1 MPTYGPYYGAAVN
14 GRQLA
19 VTIIAIQDVASNT
32 STVRQITQMVS
43 SNGSAA
49 YSDQML
55 NTNTINGVYTV
66 WVQGAASYGA
76 GTYTIS
82 DSYRVIPHD
91 ANGNASATVV
101 SAVQDTNGSFALSVT
116 VTTLTLPNI
125 PRGTTPSISGG
136 GGFTTGSASTI
147 SLPRADSSYTH
158 DVSYSFGSQSGSIA
172 TGAGVSTSWTPPHS
186 LLTEIP
192 NSASG
197 TVDITVVTK
206 HGATVIGSKKVG
218 FTLTAGTSVAPTVSA
233 VTWADQNPVVAAAV
247 GAFVQGM
254 SLIKG
259 TVSAAG
265 VHGSTIV
272 SKSLTVAGAAVT
284 ESQVW
289 QPTTAGTVAA
299 SGHATDSRG
308 RSGSKAQNFTVLA
321 YAPPTFAEPLVRRAT
336 SAAGVVG
343 DGEWLR
349 LDLTAAVQS
358 LKPAGVEK
366 NALKLKVETKPSSGG
381 AWTTR
386 NNQTHTGLSYNNTV
400 VMVSGGNVFP
410 ISQSFDVR
418 ITITDN
424 LGQSATFIRSV
435 GTGGASLDI
444 AATGT
449 GHGKL
454 WERGGID
461 VAGDGYIGGRLYQNN
476 LPTMDS
482 GTMVANSQLPARLNA
497 VNLGTGIQADNLI
510 ETGWYSGYGWLNAP
524 LAGDIATMEVV
535 AYSPDWIVQ
544 RFTAIRETP
553 LVFTRTRYNGTTW
566 SPWVRQPGAAHTP
579 YAMAAGALTTSTS
592 GAVAVTLPAGR
603 FTQQPRVVAEVVDHP
618 NVCVTHTRA
627 VSATSFSLSA
637 YTMGGSIVAASCH
650 WQAVQMTSS
659 SGSG

>member
-1 MPTYGPYYGAAVN
+1 MTTYGPYYGAAVN
-14 GRQLA
+14 GRQLS
-19 VTIIAIQDVASNT
+19 VEIIALQDVPTNT
-32 STVRQITQMVS
+32 STVRAIVRMVS
-43 SNGSAA
+43 SNGNS
-49 YSDQML
+49 YHSDQMQ
-55 NTNTINGVYTV
+55 TTTSINGAWTA
-66 WVQGAASYGA
+66 WWQGNASYPA
-76 GTYTIS
+76 GTYVIA
-82 DSYRVIPHD
+82 DSYRVIAHD
-91 ANGNASATVV
+91 ANGNANATVV
-101 SAVQDTNGSFALSVT
+101 ATTADVGAGSSLSLSVT

-125 PRGTTPSISGG
+125 PRGTTPTISGG
-136 GGFTTGSASTI
+136 GGFTTGAASLI

-158 DVSYSFGSQSGSIA
+158 DVTYTFGTKSGTIA
-172 TGAGVSTSWTPPHS
+172 TGAGVSTSWTPPHT

-206 HGATVIGSKKVG
+206 QGATVIGSKKVG
-218 FTLTAGTSVAPTVSA
+218 FTLTAGASVVPTVSA

-259 TVSAAG
+259 TVSAVG
-265 VHGSTIV
+265 VHGSSIV
-272 SKSLTVAGAAVT
+272 SKGLTIAGAAVT
-284 ESQVW
+284 EAQVW
-289 QPTTAGTVAA
+289 QPATSGTVTA
-299 SGHATDSRG
+299 SGSATDSRG

-336 SAAGVVG
+336 SAAGTVG

-386 NNQTHTGLSYNNTV
+386 NNQTHTGLSYNNTA

-410 ISQSFDVR
+410 LAQSFDVR

-435 GTGGASLDI
+435 GTGGASFDI
-444 AATGT
+444 AAAGT
-449 GHGKL
+449 GHGKI

-461 VAGDGYIGGRLYQNN
+461 VAGKGYFTDDVLVNDVRLSKEGH
-476 LPTMDS
+476 THVGADVTAATTS
-482 GTMVANSQLPARLNA
+482 ARGTVALASQAEA
-497 VNLGTGIQADNLI
+497 DAGTDTAKAMTPKSVRDRG
-510 ETGWYSGYGWLNAP
+510 SAP
-524 LAGDIATMEVV
+524 
-535 AYSPDWIVQ
+535 W
-544 RFTAIRETP
+544 
-553 LVFTRTRYNGTTW
+553 
-566 SPWVRQPGAAHTP
+566 
-579 YAMAAGALTTSTS
+579 AMAAGALVTSTG

-603 FTQQPRVVAEVVDHP
+603 FTQQPRVGAEVVDHP

-637 YTMGGSIVAASCH
+637 YTIGGGIVAAACH
-650 WQAVQMTSS
+650 WHAVQMTSS
-659 SGSG
+659 NGSG

>member
-1 MPTYGPYYGAAVN
+1 MPTYGPYYGAAAN

-19 VTIIAIQDVASNT
+19 VTIIVVQDVASNT

-91 ANGNASATVV
+91 ANGNASTTVV
-101 SAVQDTNGSFALSVT
+101 SAVQDTNGGFALSVT

-136 GGFTTGSASTI
+136 GGFTTGSESTI

-158 DVSYSFGSQSGSIA
+158 DVSYSFGPQSGTIA
-172 TGAGVSTSWTPPHS
+172 TGAGVSTTWTPPHS

-192 NSASG
+192 NAVSG

-206 HGATVIGSKKVG
+206 QGATVIGSKKVG
-218 FTLTAGTSVAPTVSA
+218 FSLTAAPTVVPIVSA
-233 VTWADQNPVVAAAV
+233 VTWADQNSVVATNI
-247 GAFVQGM
+247 GAFVQGQ
-254 SLIKG
+254 SIING
-259 TVSAAG
+259 TVAASG
-265 VHGSTIV
+265 AQGSTIV
-272 SKSLTVAGAAVT
+272 SKSLTIAGTPFSETQA
-284 ESQVW
+284 W
-289 QPTTAGTVAA
+289 QPTASGTVAG
-299 SGHATDSRG
+299 SGSATDSRSRTG
-308 RSGSKAQNFTVLA
+308 TKNQDFTVLP
-321 YAPPTFAEPLVRRAT
+321 YTPPTITDVLIRRAT
-336 SAAGVVG
+336 NATGSVG

-349 LDLTAAVQS
+349 MDITAAVQS
-358 LKPAGVEK
+358 LIAGTEK
-366 NALKLKVETKPSSGG
+366 NSLKLKVETRPTGG

-386 NNQTHTGLSYNNTV
+386 NNVTHTSLVYNNAL

-410 ISQSFDVR
+410 VSQSFEVR
-418 ITITDN
+418 ITVTDN
-424 LGQSATFIRSV
+424 IGQSATVIRSI
-435 GTGGASLDI
+435 GTGGASFDI
-444 AATGT
+444 AANGT

-461 VAGDGYIGGRLYQNN
+461 VAGKGYFTDDVLVNDVALSKVGHTHTGSEVAAATETSR
-476 LPTMDS
+476 
-482 GTMVANSQLPARLNA
+482 GTVELATQAEVDA
-497 VNLGTGIQADNLI
+497 GTD
-510 ETGWYSGYGWLNAP
+510 T
-524 LAGDIATMEVV
+524 
-535 AYSPDWIVQ
+535 
-544 RFTAIRETP
+544 
-553 LVFTRTRYNGTTW
+553 TRYV
-566 SPWVRQPGAAHTP
+566 SPKGIRDRGYAPW
-579 YAMAAGALTTSTS
+579 AMASGALVTSTG

-637 YTMGGSIVAASCH
+637 YTIGGGIVAAACH

>member
-1 MPTYGPYYGAAVN
+1 MPTYGPYYGAAAN

-19 VTIIAIQDVASNT
+19 VTIIVIQDVASNT

-43 SNGSAA
+43 GNGNTA

-91 ANGNASATVV
+91 ANGNANTTVV

-158 DVSYSFGSQSGSIA
+158 DVSYSFGSQSGTIA
-172 TGAGVSTSWTPPHS
+172 TGAGVSTTWTPPHS

-192 NSASG
+192 NTVSG

-206 HGATVIGSKKVG
+206 QGATVIGSKKVG
-218 FTLTAGTSVAPTVSA
+218 FSLTAAPTVVPVVSA
-233 VTWADQNPVVAAAV
+233 VTWTDQNSVVATNI
-247 GAFVQGM
+247 GAFVQGQ
-254 SLIKG
+254 SIIKG
-259 TVSAAG
+259 TVAASG
-265 VHGSTIV
+265 AQGSTIV
-272 SKSLTVAGAAVT
+272 SKSLTIAGTTFSETQA
-284 ESQVW
+284 W
-289 QPTTAGTVAA
+289 QPTVSGTVAG
-299 SGHATDSRG
+299 SGSATDSRSRTG
-308 RSGSKAQNFTVLA
+308 TKNQDFTVLP
-321 YAPPTFAEPLVRRAT
+321 YTPPTITDVLIRRAT
-336 SAAGVVG
+336 NATGTVG

-349 LDLTAAVQS
+349 MDITAAVQS
-358 LKPAGVEK
+358 LIAGTEK
-366 NALKLKVETKPSSGG
+366 NSLKLKVETRPTGG

-386 NNQTHTGLSYNNTV
+386 NNVTHTSLVYNNAL

-410 ISQSFDVR
+410 VSQSFEVR
-418 ITITDN
+418 ITVTDN
-424 LGQSATFIRSV
+424 IGQSATVIRPI
-435 GTGGASLDI
+435 GTGGASFDI
-444 AATGT
+444 ATNGT
-449 GHGKL
+449 GHGKIH
-454 WERGGID
+454 ERGGID

-482 GTMVANSQLPARLNA
+482 ETMVANSQLPARLNA
-497 VNLGTGIQADNLI
+497 VNLGIGIQADNLI

-524 LAGDIATMEVV
+524 FGGDIAIMEVV
-535 AYSPDWIVQ
+535 AYNIDWIVQ
-544 RFTAIRETP
+544 RFTSIRETP
-553 LVFTRTRYNGTTW
+553 LTFTRTRYNGTTW
-566 SPWVRQPGAAHTP
+566 SPWVRQPGATHTP

-592 GAVAVTLPAGR
+592 GAVAVTLPASR

-627 VSATSFSLSA
+627 VSPTSFSLSA
-637 YTMGGSIVAASCH
+637 YTIGGGIVAATCH

-659 SGSG
+659 NGSG

>member
-1 MPTYGPYYGAAVN
+1 MAITYGPYYGTAVN

-19 VTIIAIQDVASNT
+19 VTIIVDQDVASNT
-32 STVRQITQMVS
+32 STVREITQLIS

-55 NTNTINGVYTV
+55 ITNTINGAYTV
-66 WVQGAASYGA
+66 WWQGYASYGA
-76 GTYTIS
+76 GTHTIT
-82 DSYRVIPHD
+82 DSYRVISHD
-91 ANGNASATVV
+91 ANGNANATVV
-101 SAVQDTNGSFALSVT
+101 TGIQDTTGSFALSVT

-136 GGFTTGSASTI
+136 GGFTTGAASTI

-158 DVSYSFGSQSGSIA
+158 DVSYTFGAQSGTIA
-172 TGAGVSTSWTPPHS
+172 SGAGVSTSWTPPHS

-206 HGATVIGSKKVG
+206 QGATVIGSKKVG
-218 FTLTAGTSVAPTVSA
+218 FALTAGASVVPVVSA
-233 VTWADQNPVVAAAV
+233 VAWTDQNPTVASVV
-247 GAFVQGM
+247 GAFVQGL

-259 TVSAAG
+259 AVTAAG
-265 VHGSTIV
+265 AHGSTIV
-272 SKSLTVAGAAVT
+272 SKALTIAGAAVT
-284 ESQVW
+284 EAQVW
-289 QPTTAGTVAA
+289 QPATSGVVTA
-299 SGHATDSRG
+299 SGAATDSRG

-336 SAAGVVG
+336 SALGTVG

-386 NNQTHTGLSYNNTV
+386 NNQTHTGLSYNNTA

-410 ISQSFDVR
+410 LAQSFDVR

-435 GTGGASLDI
+435 GTGGASFDI
-444 AATGT
+444 AAAGT
-449 GHGKL
+449 GHGKI

-461 VAGDGYIGGRLYQNN
+461 VAGKGYFTDDVLVNDVRLSKEGHTHVGADV
-476 LPTMDS
+476 PAATTGAR
-482 GTMVANSQLPARLNA
+482 GTVLLASQAEA
-497 VNLGTGIQADNLI
+497 DAGTDAGKAMTSKSVRDR
-510 ETGWYSGYGWLNAP
+510 GYAP
-524 LAGDIATMEVV
+524 
-535 AYSPDWIVQ
+535 W
-544 RFTAIRETP
+544 
-553 LVFTRTRYNGTTW
+553 
-566 SPWVRQPGAAHTP
+566 
-579 YAMAAGALTTSTS
+579 AMAAGALTTSTS
-592 GAVAVTLPAGR
+592 GAVAVTLPASR
-603 FTQQPRVVAEVVDHP
+603 FTQQPRVVVEVVDHP

-637 YTMGGSIVAASCH
+637 YTIGGGIVAAACH

-659 SGSG
+659 NGSG

>member
-1 MPTYGPYYGAAVN
+1 MAITYGPYYGTAVN

-19 VTIIAIQDVASNT
+19 VTIIVDQDVASNT
-32 STVRQITQMVS
+32 STVREITQLIS

-55 NTNTINGVYTV
+55 ITNTINGAYTV
-66 WVQGAASYGA
+66 WWQGYASYGA
-76 GTYTIS
+76 GTHTIT
-82 DSYRVIPHD
+82 DSYRVISHD
-91 ANGNASATVV
+91 ANGNANATVV
-101 SAVQDTNGSFALSVT
+101 TGIQDTTGSFALSVT

-125 PRGTTPSISGG
+125 PRGTTPAISGG
-136 GGFTTGSASTI
+136 SGFTTGAASTI

-158 DVSYSFGSQSGSIA
+158 DVSYSFGSQSGTIA

-206 HGATVIGSKKVG
+206 QGATVIGSKKVG
-218 FTLTAGTSVAPTVSA
+218 FALTAGASVVPVVSA
-233 VTWADQNPVVAAAV
+233 VAWTDQNPTVASAV

-259 TVSAAG
+259 AVTAAG
-265 VHGSTIV
+265 AHGSSIV
-272 SKSLTVAGAAVT
+272 SKALTIAGAAVT
-284 ESQVW
+284 EAQVW
-289 QPTTAGTVAA
+289 QPVTSGLVAA
-299 SGHATDSRG
+299 SGAATDSRG
-308 RSGSKAQNFTVLA
+308 RSSSKAQDFTVLA
-321 YAPPTFAEPLVRRAT
+321 YVPPALAEPSIRRAT
-336 SAAGVVG
+336 SALGTVG

-366 NALKLKVETKPSSGG
+366 NALKLKVETRPTGG
-381 AWTTR
+381 AWTLR
-386 NNQTHTGLSYNNTV
+386 NNETHSSLAYSNTA

-410 ISQSFDVR
+410 LEQSFDVR

-424 LGQSATFIRSV
+424 LGQSATVIRSV

-444 AATGT
+444 AGVGT

-461 VAGDGYIGGRLYQNN
+461 VAGKGFFTDDVLVNDVRLSKEGHTHTGTDVTAATTAARGTVLLASQAEADAGADASKAMTPKSVRDRGY
-476 LPTMDS
+476 
-482 GTMVANSQLPARLNA
+482 
-497 VNLGTGIQADNLI
+497 
-510 ETGWYSGYGWLNAP
+510 AP
-524 LAGDIATMEVV
+524 
-535 AYSPDWIVQ
+535 W
-544 RFTAIRETP
+544 
-553 LVFTRTRYNGTTW
+553 
-566 SPWVRQPGAAHTP
+566 
-579 YAMAAGALTTSTS
+579 AMAAGALTTSTS
-592 GAVAVTLPAGR
+592 GAVAVTLPASR

-637 YTMGGSIVAASCH
+637 YTIGGGIVAAACH

>member
-1 MPTYGPYYGAAVN
+1 MAITYGPYYGTAVN

-19 VTIIAIQDVASNT
+19 VTIIVDQDVASNT
-32 STVRQITQMVS
+32 STVREITQLIS

-55 NTNTINGVYTV
+55 ITNTINGAYTV
-66 WVQGAASYGA
+66 WWQGYASYGA
-76 GTYTIS
+76 GTHTIT
-82 DSYRVIPHD
+82 DSYRVISHD
-91 ANGNASATVV
+91 ANGNANATVV
-101 SAVQDTNGSFALSVT
+101 TGIQDTTGSFALSVT

-136 GGFTTGSASTI
+136 GGFTTGAASTI

-158 DVSYSFGSQSGSIA
+158 DVSYTFGSQSGTIV
-172 TGAGVSTSWTPPHS
+172 TGAGVSASWTPPHS

-192 NSASG
+192 NSATG

-206 HGATVIGSKKVG
+206 QGATVIGSKKVG
-218 FTLTAGTSVAPTVSA
+218 FTLAAGASVVPVVSA
-233 VTWADQNPVVAAAV
+233 VAWTDQNPTVASAV

-259 TVSAAG
+259 AVTAAG
-265 VHGSTIV
+265 AQGSAIV
-272 SKSLTVAGAAVT
+272 SKALTIAGAPVT

-289 QPTTAGTVAA
+289 QPTSSGAVVA
-299 SGHATDSRG
+299 SGTATDSRG

-321 YAPPTFAEPLVRRAT
+321 YAPPTLAEPLVRRAT
-336 SAAGVVG
+336 SALGTVG

-386 NNQTHTGLSYNNTV
+386 NNETHTGLSYNNTA
-400 VMVSGGNVFP
+400 VMVAGGNVFP
-410 ISQSFDVR
+410 LAQSFDVR

-444 AATGT
+444 AGTGT

-461 VAGDGYIGGRLYQNN
+461 VAGKGYFTDDVLVNDVALSKVGH
-476 LPTMDS
+476 THA
-482 GTMVANSQLPARLNA
+482 GTDVPAATTAAR
-497 VNLGTGIQADNLI
+497 GTV
-510 ETGWYSGYGWLNAP
+510 P
-524 LAGDIATMEVV
+524 LASQAEADAGTD
-535 AYSPDWIVQ
+535 
-544 RFTAIRETP
+544 TAKAMTP
-553 LVFTRTRYNGTTW
+553 KSVRDRGYA
-566 SPWVRQPGAAHTP
+566 PW
-579 YAMAAGALTTSTS
+579 AMAAGALTTSTS
-592 GAVAVTLPAGR
+592 GAIAVTLPASR

-637 YTMGGSIVAASCH
+637 YTIGGGIVAAACH

>member
-1 MPTYGPYYGAAVN
+1 MPTYGPYYGAAAN

-19 VTIIAIQDVASNT
+19 VTIIVSQDVASNT

-55 NTNTINGVYTV
+55 NTNTINGVYTI

-91 ANGNASATVV
+91 ANGNANATVV
-101 SAVQDTNGSFALSVT
+101 SAVQDTTGSFALSVT

-136 GGFTTGSASTI
+136 GGFTTGSESTI

-158 DVSYSFGSQSGSIA
+158 DVSYSFGSQTGTIA
-172 TGAGVSTSWTPPHS
+172 TGVGVSTTWTPPHS

-192 NSASG
+192 NSVSG

-206 HGATVIGSKKVG
+206 QGATVIGSKKVG
-218 FTLTAGTSVAPTVSA
+218 FSLTAAPTVVPVVSA
-233 VTWADQNPVVAAAV
+233 VTWTDQNSVVATNI
-247 GAFVQGM
+247 GAFVQGQ
-254 SLIKG
+254 SIIKG
-259 TVSAAG
+259 TVSASG
-265 VHGSTIV
+265 TQGSTIV
-272 SKSLTVAGAAVT
+272 SKSLTIAGTPFSETQA
-284 ESQVW
+284 W
-289 QPTTAGTVAA
+289 QPTVPGTVAG
-299 SGHATDSRG
+299 SGSATDSRSRTG
-308 RSGSKAQNFTVLA
+308 TKNQDFSVLP
-321 YAPPTFAEPLVRRAT
+321 YTPPTITDVLIRRAT
-336 SAAGVVG
+336 NAAGAVG

-349 LDLTAAVQS
+349 MDITAAVQS
-358 LKPAGVEK
+358 LISGTEK
-366 NALKLKVETKPSSGG
+366 NSLNLKVETRPTGG

-386 NNQTHTGLSYNNTV
+386 NNVTHTSLVYNNAL

-410 ISQSFDVR
+410 VAQSFEVR
-418 ITITDN
+418 ITVTDN
-424 LGQSATFIRSV
+424 IGQSATVIRSI
-435 GTGGASLDI
+435 GTGGASFDI
-444 AATGT
+444 AANGT
-449 GHGKL
+449 GHGKIH
-454 WERGGID
+454 ERGGID
-461 VAGDGYIGGRLYQNN
+461 VAGKGYFTDDVLVNDVVLSKVGHTHTGSEVAAATETAR
-476 LPTMDS
+476 
-482 GTMVANSQLPARLNA
+482 GTVERATQAEVDA
-497 VNLGTGIQADNLI
+497 GTD
-510 ETGWYSGYGWLNAP
+510 T
-524 LAGDIATMEVV
+524 
-535 AYSPDWIVQ
+535 
-544 RFTAIRETP
+544 
-553 LVFTRTRYNGTTW
+553 TRYV
-566 SPWVRQPGAAHTP
+566 SPKGIRDRGYAPW
-579 YAMAAGALTTSTS
+579 AMAAGALTTSTG

-637 YTMGGSIVAASCH
+637 YTIGGGIVAATCH

>member
-1 MPTYGPYYGAAVN
+1 MAITYGPYYGTAVN

-19 VTIIAIQDVASNT
+19 VTIIVDQDVASNT
-32 STVRQITQMVS
+32 STVREITQLIS

-55 NTNTINGVYTV
+55 ITNTINGAYTV
-66 WVQGAASYGA
+66 WWQGYASYGA
-76 GTYTIS
+76 GTHTIT
-82 DSYRVIPHD
+82 DSYRVISHD
-91 ANGNASATVV
+91 ANGNANATVV
-101 SAVQDTNGSFALSVT
+101 TGIQDTTGSFALSVT

-136 GGFTTGSASTI
+136 GGFTTGAASTI

-158 DVSYSFGSQSGSIA
+158 DVSYTFGSQSGTIA

-192 NSASG
+192 NSATG

-206 HGATVIGSKKVG
+206 QGTTVIGSKKVS
-218 FTLTAGTSVAPTVSA
+218 FALAAGALVVPTVSA
-233 VTWADQNPVVAAAV
+233 VTWTDQNPVVAAAV

-259 TVSAAG
+259 AVTAAG
-265 VHGSTIV
+265 VYGSTIV
-272 SKSLTVAGAAVT
+272 SKALTIAGAPVT

-289 QPTTAGTVAA
+289 QPTSSGAVVA
-299 SGHATDSRG
+299 SGTATDSRG

-321 YAPPTFAEPLVRRAT
+321 YAPPTLAEPLVRRAT
-336 SAAGVVG
+336 SALGTVG

-386 NNQTHTGLSYNNTV
+386 NNETHTGLSYNNTA
-400 VMVSGGNVFP
+400 VMVTGGNVFP
-410 ISQSFDVR
+410 LAQSFDVR

-444 AATGT
+444 AGTGT
-449 GHGKL
+449 GHGKI

-461 VAGDGYIGGRLYQNN
+461 VAGKGYFTDDVLVNDVRLSKEGH
-476 LPTMDS
+476 THTGAEVAAATETAR
-482 GTMVANSQLPARLNA
+482 GTVERA
-497 VNLGTGIQADNLI
+497 TQA
-510 ETGWYSGYGWLNAP
+510 
-524 LAGDIATMEVV
+524 EVDEG
-535 AYSPDWIVQ
+535 SD
-544 RFTAIRETP
+544 T
-553 LVFTRTRYNGTTW
+553 TRYVSAKN
-566 SPWVRQPGAAHTP
+566 VRDRA
-579 YAMAAGALTTSTS
+579 YAPFATSAGR
-592 GAVAVTLPAGR
+592 VAVTSVYTTVTLPMGR
-603 FTQQPRVVAEVVDHP
+603 FTQPPRVTALI
-618 NVCVTHTRA
+618 
-627 VSATSFSLSA
+627 VSSASGQVLVPWTSGPATVSSFGIAGITLA
-637 YTMGGSIVAASCH
+637 GTWTNCSIDWIAM
-650 WQAVQMTSS
+650 QMTSANAN
-659 SGSG
+659 G